1 MCEASLALL
10 PAGTPG
16 RAYVAQGL
24 AAIDC
29 EQLTVSVYTV
39 VNPGTA
45 PVGAVLDRYF
55 KVTRAHS
62 VNIVPMTVQLVRC
75 VPGVTQG
82 NRQQP
87 ILPSVAELAQS
98 SAELYADGWQLW
110 NGLQSAKRQG
120 AFAGVCREFAMD
132 PLLPIQPQGGFAGWT
147 IPVEVQLDGFDVAFP
162 SPPP

>member
-10 PAGTPG
+10 PAGTPS
-16 RAYVAQGL
+16 RAYVSQGL

-39 VNPGTA
+39 TQADTSPRA
-45 PVGAVLDRYF
+45 LPLDRQF
-55 KVTRAHS
+55 RTTKFHS
-62 VNIVPMTVQLVRC
+62 LNIVPITVQLIRC
-75 VPGVTQG
+75 CPNATLN

-87 ILPSVAELAQS
+87 ILPSVAELAAS

-110 NGLQSAKRQG
+110 NGLQTAKRLG
-120 AFAGVCREFAMD
+120 AFAGICREFSID
-132 PLLPIQPQGGFAGWT
+132 PLLPIQPQGGFTGWAV
-147 IPVEVQLDGFDVAFP
+147 PVEVQLDGFDVAFP